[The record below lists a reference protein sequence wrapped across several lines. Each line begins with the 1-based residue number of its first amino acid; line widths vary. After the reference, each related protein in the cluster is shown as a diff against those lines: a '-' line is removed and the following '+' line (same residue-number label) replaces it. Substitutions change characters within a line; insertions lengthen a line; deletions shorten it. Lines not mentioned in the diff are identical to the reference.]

1 MTQCKIRVNLG
12 FMEPCKRERQGKV
25 DDIWT
30 DRLDLYKPINAEY
43 SCFWSMGEVRR
54 VLLVPI
60 ERSALGL
67 KVKCYRDIKPSLS
80 EQSIT

>member
-12 FMEPCKRERQGKV
+12 FMEPCKRERQDNV

-30 DRLDLYKPINAEY
+30 ERLDLYKPINAEF
-43 SCFWSMGEVRR
+43 SCFWSMGEV
-54 VLLVPI
+54 
-60 ERSALGL
+60 RSALGL

-80 EQSIT
+80 EQSKT